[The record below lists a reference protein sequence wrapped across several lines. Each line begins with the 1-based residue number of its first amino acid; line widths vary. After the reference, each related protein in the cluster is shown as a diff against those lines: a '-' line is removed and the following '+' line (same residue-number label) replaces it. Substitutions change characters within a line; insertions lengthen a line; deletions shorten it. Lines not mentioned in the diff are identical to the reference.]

1 MKKSILTL
9 LVATVLISCNSSVDM
24 EIKTSKDTIGYEVQ
38 DDGTKVPLYAGD
50 MSNIAVLESYIKA
63 HNDRDLETIKSLNG
77 DKDFKVYGPDGKVIE
92 GSEAHIEFLAN
103 WFEEASPKWVTNY
116 LIENELTNNKG
127 ELRQWVTSGHELTLT
142 VDGEDVKFG
151 QVIDARISDGKVQ
164 MFYVTQRVL
173 AADELE

>member
-1 MKKSILTL
+1 MRKSILTL

-24 EIKTSKDTIGYEVQ
+24 EIKTSKDAIGYEVQ
-38 DDGTKVPLYAGD
+38 DDGTKVPLYGGD

-103 WFEEASPKWVTNY
+103 WFEDASPKWVTNY

-127 ELRQWVTSGHELTLT
+127 ELRQWVTSGHEVTLT
-142 VDGEDVKFG
+142 IDGEDVKFG

>member
-1 MKKSILTL
+1 MKKTFITL
-9 LVATVLISCNSSVDM
+9 LVTAVLISCNTSVKT
-24 EIKTSKDTIGYEVQ
+24 EIKTSKDSIGYEIQ
-38 DDGTKVPLYAGD
+38 DDGTKVPLYGGD
-50 MSNIAVLESYIKA
+50 MSNLAVLESYIKA

-127 ELRQWVTSGHELTLT
+127 ELRQWVTSGHEVTLT
-142 VDGEDVKFG
+142 VDGEEVKFG
-151 QVIDARISDGKVQ
+151 QVIDARISNGKVQ
-164 MFYVTQRVL
+164 MFYVTQRIL
-173 AADELE
+173 AADEL

>member
-1 MKKSILTL
+1 MKKTFITL
-9 LVATVLISCNSSVDM
+9 LVTAVLISCNTSVKT
-24 EIKTSKDTIGYEVQ
+24 EIKTSKDSIGYEIQ
-38 DDGTKVPLYAGD
+38 DDGTKVPLYGGD
-50 MSNIAVLESYIKA
+50 MSNLAVLESYIKA

-77 DKDFKVYGPDGKVIE
+77 DKDFLLYGPDGQVIE
-92 GSEAHIEFLAN
+92 GSKAHLEFLAN
-103 WFEEASPKWVTNY
+103 WFKEASPKWKTNY
-116 LIENELTNNKG
+116 LIENELTNSKG
-127 ELRQWVTSGHELTLT
+127 ELRQWVTSGHEVTLT